1 MATLS
6 IVLITKNEEDKI
18 HACLD
23 SVSWA
28 DEIVVLDSGST
39 DNTVEI
45 ARRFTDRIYVEQDW
59 PGFGLQR
66 QRAQEKASCDWIMMI
81 DADEVVTPELQEEIR
96 SVIARNNQSNVYAV
110 PRLTWA
116 FGAYIR
122 HSGWYPDYVVRI
134 YPKTLAKY
142 DDAMVHEKVVFDD
155 NRQVVKLCGNLLHFT
170 FKDLEQ
176 WINKTARY
184 SAAWAEQKHREGKRG
199 SLFDAV
205 SHAVIYFLKAFF
217 VRRGFLDG
225 RAGFVLAVFGAYA
238 RFIKYTDLWLRQR
251 NITSR

>member
-6 IVLITKNEEDKI
+6 IVLITKNEADKLE
-18 HACLD
+18 ACLH

-28 DEIVVLDSGST
+28 DEIVVFDSGST
-39 DNTVEI
+39 DNTLEI
-45 ARRFTDRIYVEQDW
+45 ARRFTDQIFVENDW

-81 DADEVVTPELQEEIR
+81 DADEVVTPALRKEIR
-96 SVIARNNQSNVYAV
+96 SVISRNDHSKVYAL

-134 YPKTLAKY
+134 YPKALATY
-142 DDAMVHEKVVFDD
+142 DDAMVHEKVVFDK
-155 NRQVVKLCGNLLHFT
+155 NMQVVNLRGDLLHYT
-170 FKDLEQ
+170 FKDIEQ

-184 SAAWAEQKHREGKRG
+184 SAAWAEQKHRQGKRG
-199 SLFDAV
+199 SIFDAV
-205 SHAVIYFLKAFF
+205 SHAVIYFIKAFF
-217 VRRGFLDG
+217 IRRGFLDG
-225 RAGFVLAVFGAYA
+225 RAGFVLAVLGAYS

-251 NITSR
+251 NKNAR

>member
-6 IVLITKNEEDKI
+6 IVLITKNEADKLD
-18 HACLD
+18 ACLE

-28 DEIVVLDSGST
+28 DEIVVFDSGST

-45 ARRFTDRIYVEQDW
+45 ARRFTDSIFVEPDW
-59 PGFGLQR
+59 PGFGPQR
-66 QRAQEKASCDWIMMI
+66 QRAQQKAHGDWIMMI
-81 DADEVVTPELQEEIR
+81 DADEVVTSELREEIK
-96 SVIARNNQSNVYAV
+96 SVISHNDQSNVYAV
-110 PRLTWA
+110 PRMTWA

-134 YPKTLAKY
+134 YPNALATY
-142 DDAMVHEKVVFDD
+142 DDAAVHEKVVYAEGLT
-155 NRQVVKLCGNLLHFT
+155 VVKLRGNLLHFT

-184 SAAWAEQKHREGKRG
+184 SAAWAEQKHRQGKRV

-205 SHAVIYFLKAFF
+205 SHAFIYFIKAFF
-217 VRRGFLDG
+217 IRRGFLDG
-225 RAGFVLAVFGAYA
+225 RAGFVLAVLGAYS
-238 RFIKYTDLWLRQR
+238 RFIKYTDLWLRR
-251 NITSR
+251 KPIAG